1 MIARKIIAIA
11 MTVLVCALA
20 GCASKSIQRD
30 FSLEA
35 AKTDGIVIL
44 SVSHDLSGGRG
55 AKAIFYLNGGSLA
68 KNGGTLFSLPEVFPG
83 IPGGSDFEDEYG
95 KVFALSLPAGHHRI
109 NSWQIVNGT
118 GLRIFPKETPGQLVF
133 EVTAGEIKYL
143 GNLHANLQ
151 TGKNIFGMTIVGNG
165 FPEVRDQRIRDI
177 GLFEGKYPQFKD
189 KAVIGLLNLGP
200 WITEEGTR
208 HQVDLHLPV
217 TSNPPKK

>member
-1 MIARKIIAIA
+1 MSIGI
-11 MTVLVCALA
+11 TVLVCALA
-20 GCASKSIQRD
+20 GCASKSIQSD

-35 AKTDGIVIL
+35 AKTEGIVIL

-118 GLRIFPKETPGQLVF
+118 GLRIFPKETPDQLVF

-151 TGKNIFGMTIVGNG
+151 IGRNIFGMTIVGNG
-165 FPEVRDQRIRDI
+165 FPEVRDQRTRDI
-177 GLFEGKYPQFKD
+177 GLFERKYPQFKD
-189 KAVIGLLNLGP
+189 KAVIELLNLGP

-208 HQVDLHLPV
+208 RQIDLHVPV
-217 TSNPPKK
+217 NSRPLK